1 MFTLCQCFLAVA
13 RAGGWQMGGDGRIE
27 NMMNLFF
34 LPCLKLPVKI
44 QQPHLR
50 SA

>member
-1 MFTLCQCFLAVA
+1 MFALRECFRAVA
-13 RAGGWQMGGDGRIE
+13 RAEEWQMGGDERIGSV
-27 NMMNLFF
+27 MNLFF